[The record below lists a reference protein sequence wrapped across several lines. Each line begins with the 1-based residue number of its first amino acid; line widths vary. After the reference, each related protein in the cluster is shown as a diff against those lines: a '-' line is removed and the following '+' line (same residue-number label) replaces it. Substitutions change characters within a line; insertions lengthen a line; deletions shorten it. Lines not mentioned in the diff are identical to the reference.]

1 MIKRPC
7 NMTVL
12 YIDMICSKLN
22 ISFTCQNARGIKIY
36 KNLMHPIELF
46 NWVLF
51 NIHRDNIA

>member
-12 YIDMICSKLN
+12 YIDMISSKLN

-36 KNLMHPIELF
+36 KN
-46 NWVLF
+46 
-51 NIHRDNIA
+51 